1 MTREQ
6 KLEELRQRHAAAEA
20 GGGKQ
25 RRAREHA
32 EGKLSARERL
42 NLLFDEGS
50 FEEIDRLVEHR
61 CQDFGMAE
69 QRVPGD
75 GVVTGYGRINGR
87 LAYAFAQDFT
97 VIGGSLSEANAAKI
111 CKVMDLAMKVGAPVV
126 GLNDSG
132 GARIQEGVA
141 SLAGYADIF
150 LRNTLASG
158 VIPQISAIMGPCAGG
173 AVYSPA
179 ITDFNVMVRNSSYM
193 FVTGPDVIKTVM
205 HEEVSKE
212 DLGGPMTHNAT
223 SGVAHFI
230 ARDDADGLALIRE
243 LLSFMPQ
250 NNQEDPPRVA
260 SQDPIDRRDEA
271 LDTLVPIEPDKP
283 YDIKEIITRVVD
295 DGYFVEVHE
304 HFAKNLVVGFARLA
318 GQSVGIVAN
327 QPAVLAGCLDI
338 NASVKGARFVRFCD
352 AFNIPLITFEDV
364 PGFLPGTQQEYG
376 GIIRHGAKLLFAYAE
391 ATVPKITLITRKA
404 YGGAYCVMA
413 SKHLRTDVNLAYPT
427 AEIAVMGPE
436 GAVNIVYR
444 RELQKAEDPEKL
456 RREKVEEFRE
466 RFANPYI
473 AAERGWVDAII
484 EPRDTRPKLIAALRM
499 LETKRD
505 TLPPKKARQYSAV
518 KRGATTNCPTWIQL
532 GTCRK
537 RGFSVI
543 LGPWKYTSPPRRKR
557 SSKTSLRRA
566 DAVLTTSLRTPWRD
580 MLTSLHGRGKCST
593 PAMTT

>member
-6 KLEELRQRHAAAEA
+6 QLEELRRRHTEAEA
-20 GGGKQ
+20 GGGEE
-25 RRAREHA
+25 RRARQHA
-32 EGKLSARERL
+32 EGKLSARERII
-42 NLLFDEGS
+42 LLFDEGT
-50 FEEIDRLVEHR
+50 FEEIDKLVEHR
-61 CQDFGMAE
+61 CQDFGMDR
-69 QRVPGD
+69 QRIPGD
-75 GVVTGYGRINGR
+75 GVVSGYGRIDGR

-97 VIGGSLSEANAAKI
+97 VFGGSLSEANAAKI
-111 CKVMDLAMKVGAPVV
+111 CKVMDLAMKVGAPVI

-179 ITDFNVMVRNSSYM
+179 ITDFTIMVQNSSYM

-205 HEEVSKE
+205 HEDVSKE

-250 NNQEDPPRVA
+250 NNQEDPPHVE
-260 SQDPIDRRDEA
+260 SSDPIDRRDEA
-271 LDTLVPIEPDKP
+271 LDSLVPIEPDKP
-283 YDIKEIITRVVD
+283 YDIKEIFSRVVD
-295 DGYFVEVHE
+295 DGHFVEVHE
-304 HFAKNLVVGFARLA
+304 HFAKNLVVGFARLG

-376 GIIRHGAKLLFAYAE
+376 GIIRHGAKLLFAFAE

-436 GAVNIVYR
+436 GALNIIYR
-444 RELQKAEDPEKL
+444 RELQKADDPEAM
-456 RREKVEEFRE
+456 RREKVDEFRE

-473 AAERGWVDAII
+473 AAERGWVDAVI
-484 EPRDTRPKLIAALRM
+484 EPHDTRPKLIAALRM

-505 TLPPKKARQYSAV
+505 TLPPKK
-518 KRGATTNCPTWIQL
+518 
-532 GTCRK
+532 
-537 RGFSVI
+537 
-543 LGPWKYTSPPRRKR
+543 
-557 SSKTSLRRA
+557 
-566 DAVLTTSLRTPWRD
+566 
-580 MLTSLHGRGKCST
+580 HGNI
-593 PAMTT
+593 PL